1 MARKDFAAM
10 ERNLPSG
17 ASAAR
22 AAMRSRMAHP
32 TRLRLEELQPN
43 PLNPRYDADDP
54 EVEELAATLN
64 RVGQLQ
70 PALVI
75 TREQYAAAY
84 PDEPLGPE
92 PWVVI
97 VGNRRLAASRL
108 AGRAMLD
115 VRVVEEMPGSDGVDA
130 IEDRVLIEN
139 VHRQDLPPLLEAEM
153 LQRRLNRSGE
163 SLRTVAAAI
172 GKTHTYVAQRI
183 ALLKLV
189 PELQEMLRT
198 GRLGIRQAREL
209 GGLQVDEQQS
219 IAGRLRDMSDE
230 EARGFLAG
238 NSRTFPSGSD
248 GASSGQA
255 PAAGGNRVSRDGGVG
270 DREQDDT
277 NHDKANRNDARRE
290 DTQQRPSGNQVST
303 DASSG
308 AATGRAEK
316 PGISADL
323 EATRLSVQQWLDNA
337 AADLDR
343 VLPSGG
349 DAGVGGQLA
358 EARGFIEKARAVLQ
372 RATDTA

>member
-1 MARKDFAAM
+1 M

-43 PLNPRYDADDP
+43 PLNPRYDGDDP
-54 EVEELAATLN
+54 EVEELASTLN

-75 TREQYAAAY
+75 TREQYVAAY
-84 PDEPLGPE
+84 PDQPLGPE

-115 VRVVEEMPGSDGVDA
+115 VRVVEEMPGSDGVVA

-198 GRLGIRQAREL
+198 GRLGIRRAREL
-209 GGLQVDEQQS
+209 GGLLVDEQQS

-248 GASSGQA
+248 GVGSGQA
-255 PAAGGNRVSRDGGVG
+255 PAAGGNPVSRDGGV
-270 DREQDDT
+270 DDQEQD
-277 NHDKANRNDARRE
+277 HAR
-290 DTQQRPSGNQVST
+290 QRPSGNRVST

-308 AATGRAEK
+308 AAAGRVGE
-316 PGISADL
+316 PGISAEF

-349 DAGVGGQLA
+349 DAGVGGRLA